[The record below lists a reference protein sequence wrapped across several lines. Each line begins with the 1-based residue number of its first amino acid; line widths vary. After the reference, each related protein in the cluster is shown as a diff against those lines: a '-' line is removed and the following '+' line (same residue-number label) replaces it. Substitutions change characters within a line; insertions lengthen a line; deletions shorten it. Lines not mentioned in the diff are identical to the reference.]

1 MKHTFTTRQIP
12 GLLLAIAG
20 FLAVLIGGQVVTES
34 QMIFGGASPVILA
47 LMGDASV
54 PLLTHA
60 LIGTI
65 TVMALMTFLGSN
77 RVFPMPAH
85 RLGLMVI
92 ILAGLLAASALTAT
106 FRGPAFAA
114 LVQWGFYILAF
125 FTSAAVVGREHGPR
139 LVLYAIFI
147 ACTLLAVRGLME
159 YAEMKATDPTWRVFA
174 GWINPNAT
182 AAMLMVGWFLGLG
195 LTQLTSRVG
204 TLLSVLG
211 LAVIGLGILLTQ
223 SKGVLLVTAGLSV
236 LTLIFGA
243 VQNAEKSRLKVP
255 AAAMVLVLIMGFGLT
270 KSQAPAATE
279 AGGASATALTRLGN
293 AGGTAE
299 QSAGFRTLLWK
310 GAIDLIE
317 SNPIGYGLGGYRF
330 ESARPGLTTQTVFA
344 HNSYLQMAVDSS
356 ILAPLLLFAIGIAW
370 LTLMFKGYRN
380 SPPEKQIIR
389 LAIITAVLAV
399 AAHGFVDSDL
409 SYFGI
414 GFVFFL
420 LMGLGSTVA
429 ADAIAPELL
438 LRPYRLLALSVPVL
452 FLIFAMFISAG
463 EVGKAKVRAGL
474 ISGERSVSEELSSL
488 QNLAPYDG
496 ETDYLTGQYRMA
508 MREAGAVESYR
519 LAATKSPSPRNYRV
533 LARTQESLGN
543 YAAAMDSLR
552 SALRRDPNNLP
563 ALAQLMRTQ
572 SAFGTEE
579 DSINTAKQL
588 LAVEKTTYY
597 QIRSLPELVPT
608 ETAEARIFLAE
619 RLPQDAAREEWLTG
633 AIDIYNRYVASTV
646 PLVERTEKYDPGS
659 NFGGET
665 MRSAKAKMEM
675 ALKATKML
683 AEQRQRTGGDVAEV
697 TAWADGF
704 AAVLAK

>member
-1 MKHTFTTRQIP
+1 MKHTFSIRQIP
-12 GLLLAIAG
+12 GLVLAFAA
-20 FLAVLIGGQVVTES
+20 FLAVLIGGQVVTDS
-34 QMIFGGASPVILA
+34 QMIFGGGSPVLLA
-47 LMGDASV
+47 LMGDAAV
-54 PLLTHA
+54 PLLTHV

-65 TVMALMTFLGSN
+65 TVVALMAFLGSN

-92 ILAGLLAASALTAT
+92 VLAGLLAASALTAT

-114 LVQWGFYILAF
+114 LVQWGFYFLAF
-125 FTSAAVVGREHGPR
+125 FTAAAVVGREHGPR

-147 ACTLLAVRGLME
+147 GCTLLAVRGLME

-195 LTQLTSRVG
+195 LSQLSTRIG

-223 SKGVLLVTAGLSV
+223 SKGVLLVTAGVSV
-236 LTLIFGA
+236 VSLVFAA
-243 VQNAEKSRLKVP
+243 VQNAEKARLKVP
-255 AAAMVLVLIMGFGLT
+255 VAAMVLVLIMGFGLT
-270 KSQAPAATE
+270 KSQAPVAA
-279 AGGASATALTRLGN
+279 AGGEASATALTRLGN

-310 GAIDLIE
+310 GAINLIE
-317 SNPIGYGLGGYRF
+317 KNPIGYGLGGYRF

-356 ILAPLLLFAIGIAW
+356 ILAPLLLFVIGIAW
-370 LTLMFKGYRN
+370 LILMFKGYRK
-380 SPPEKQIIR
+380 SPPEKQIVR
-389 LAIITAVLAV
+389 LAIITAVLSI

-414 GFVFFL
+414 GFIFFL
-420 LMGLGSTVA
+420 LLGLGTTVA
-429 ADAIAPELL
+429 TDAIAPELL
-438 LRPYRLLALSVPVL
+438 LRPYRLLALSVPIL
-452 FLIFAMFISAG
+452 FLIFSMFICAG
-463 EVGKAKVRAGL
+463 EVSKAKVRAGL
-474 ISGERSVSEELSSL
+474 ISGDRGLADDLASL

-508 MREAGAVESYR
+508 TQDAGAVESYR
-519 LAATKSPSPRNYRV
+519 LAAAKSPSPRNYRV
-533 LARTQESLGN
+533 LARTQESIGN

-579 DSINTAKQL
+579 DSVNTAKQL
-588 LAVEKTTYY
+588 LSVETSTYY

-619 RLPQDAAREEWLTG
+619 RLPQDAQRADWLVG
-633 AIDIYNRYVASTV
+633 AIDIYNRYVTSTV

-665 MRSAKAKMEM
+665 MRSVKAKMEM

-683 AEQRQRTGGDVAEV
+683 TELRQRTGGDVAEV
-697 TAWADGF
+697 AAWADGF
-704 AAVLAK
+704 EAVLAK